1 MIGLANAAAQLPDP
15 LEGSGSFIVLASAEF
30 LLRDVAHLVAYA
42 DALRGISSATLLI
55 DASAME
61 PERAASELQ
70 ALVEQAGLADD
81 DEISMVA
88 MIGAIEPSQRFSVR
102 RRTNALYAQDDG
114 GSSDGV
120 PRSRR
125 SRSAG
130 SANWLSA
137 RSRSGPAVAAAQR
150 GGGRQAEKALFTPS
164 SLPLPRV
171 VTNVHGRVAI
181 LVSCI
186 SLQAARAPSPAP
198 T

>member
-1 MIGLANAAAQLPDP
+1 MIGLANTAAQLPDP
-15 LEGSGSFIVLASAEF
+15 LEGAGSFIVLASAEF

-61 PERAASELQ
+61 PEQAASQLQ

-102 RRTNALYAQDDG
+102 RRTSALYAQDDG
-114 GSSDGV
+114 GSSAGA
-120 PRSRR
+120 PAFTPESLGRLRELAE
-125 SRSAG
+125 RSAG
-130 SANWLSA
+130 LH
-137 RSRSGPAVAAAQR
+137 SRRPA
-150 GGGRQAEKALFTPS
+150 GRRPHRPEKPFFTPS

-186 SLQAARAPSPAP
+186 SLQAARAPSPGP